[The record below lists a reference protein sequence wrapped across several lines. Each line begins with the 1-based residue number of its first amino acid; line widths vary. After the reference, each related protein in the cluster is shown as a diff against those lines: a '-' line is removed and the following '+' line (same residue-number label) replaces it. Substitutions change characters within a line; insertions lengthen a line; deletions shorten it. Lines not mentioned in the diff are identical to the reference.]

1 MPEHARGGRD
11 LAVLFTGQG
20 SQRTGMGRGLYEDF
34 PVFAA
39 AFDAACAELGHGV
52 REAVFGDDADAL
64 NRTGTAQPALFAFEV
79 ALYRLVESWGVVP
92 GFVGGHSVG
101 EVAAAH
107 VAGVLSLRDAAVLV
121 SARGRLIEALPEG
134 GIMVSVQAGE
144 DEVAPL
150 LVPGA
155 AIGAVNGPRAVVV
168 SGEREAVRTVVGRLA
183 EQDVKSK
190 ALRVSHAYH
199 SPLMDPVLEEFRRTV
214 EGLAFHRPAIGFVS
228 GLTGGAV
235 SAEVARPGYWADQL
249 REAVRFHDAVRTLAG
264 HGVTAVLELGP
275 DALLTA
281 LARDS
286 ADGMALVPT
295 LRRGHDESQS
305 LTRAVSDLHRRGID
319 VDWQSFF
326 TTPTAAPTDR
336 PTQALRRKR
345 LWVTGAEPGGRA
357 REQAAPG
364 RAPAAEPG
372 GWPPAGAGAGAGAR
386 ARTQQDA
393 PGRPPEP
400 LALDTPTR
408 PLRTDSGSR
417 PAGARAQ
424 GAPGRALVAEP
435 AAWPAGAA
443 GPHEALSGAAPL
455 RVPRSSRQPGTAIH
469 TEAAH
474 SGRTPR
480 RAPAQAPNAPR
491 QTSGLHETAPG
502 PVPTRADVPG
512 VPGAASTPV
521 PAQAKTPRRDAAG
534 VAVSGRSRRAAAG
547 GRAGTAA
554 DGGGTLAWLLRGAHA
569 QGRTAEGAALLMA
582 AAELLPRYDHRAGV
596 EHWPAPAELAP
607 HREGAAGLFVFPSL
621 GAGSGPHEYRA
632 LATALDGRRGLT
644 VLPHPGFAGDPV
656 LPRTR
661 QALVRAQAEAVAR
674 ASRDRAPVLL
684 GHSSGGWIAHAVAR
698 ELPELGREAAAVVLL
713 DTYARAEG
721 RHGLTVL
728 TERLLDPD
736 APLGVPDDG
745 RLLAMGGHLRVF
757 ADWTPEPAAAPTL
770 LVRAARSAAR
780 GTGGW
785 EYADHVTETPG
796 DHFSLLG
803 ADSAAVADVVDTWL
817 RRLPR

>member
-1 MPEHARGGRD
+1 MPEHTRGVPGGAARTAGARGRD

-20 SQRTGMGRGLYEDF
+20 SQRPGMGRGLYEDF

-39 AFDAACAELGHGV
+39 AFDAACAELGDGV
-52 REAVFGDDADAL
+52 GEAAFGDDAEAL

-79 ALYRLVESWGVVP
+79 ALYRLVASWGVVP
-92 GFVGGHSVG
+92 DFVGGHSVG

-121 SARGRLIEALPEG
+121 SARGRLMEALPG
-134 GIMVSVQAGE
+134 GGVMVSVQAGE

-155 AIGAVNGPRAVVV
+155 VMGAVNGPRAVVV
-168 SGEREAVRTVVGRLA
+168 SGAREAVRTVVARLA

-214 EGLAFHRPAIGFVS
+214 EGLAFHRPAITFVS
-228 GLTGGAV
+228 GLTGGVV
-235 SAEVARPGYWADQL
+235 SAEIACPGYWVDQL
-249 REAVRFHDAVRTLAG
+249 REPVRFHDAVRTLAG
-264 HGVTAVLELGP
+264 HGAAALLELGP
-275 DALLTA
+275 NALLTA
-281 LARDS
+281 LARDG
-286 ADGMALVPT
+286 AGGMALVPT
-295 LRRGHDESQS
+295 LRRGHDESRS
-305 LTRAVSDLHRRGID
+305 LTRAVSDLHRHGVY

-326 TTPTAAPTDR
+326 DEPAAPRTDR
-336 PTQALRRKR
+336 PAYAMRRKR
-345 LWVTGAEPGGRA
+345 LWVAGAFPGSPAETGSRT
-357 REQAAPG
+357 RQD
-364 RAPAAEPG
+364 APARNLEAEPG
-372 GWPPAGAGAGAGAR
+372 GWPPARAGA
-386 ARTQQDA
+386 
-393 PGRPPEP
+393 
-400 LALDTPTR
+400 
-408 PLRTDSGSR
+408 
-417 PAGARAQ
+417 
-424 GAPGRALVAEP
+424 RALVAEP
-435 AAWPAGAA
+435 GGWASDAA
-443 GPHEALSGAAPL
+443 GPYEALSGAA
-455 RVPRSSRQPGTAIH
+455 RQPGTELRA
-469 TEAAH
+469 EAARP
-474 SGRTPR
+474 GRSPR
-480 RAPAQAPNAPR
+480 PEAARAPSPA
-491 QTSGLHETAPG
+491 
-502 PVPTRADVPG
+502 RA
-512 VPGAASTPV
+512 
-521 PAQAKTPRRDAAG
+521 DAAG
-534 VAVSGRSRRAAAG
+534 RASGAAQGPASGCAEAAGPGTLPARAGAPGAVAAQADRPRAAGAVPARTGEAG
-547 GRAGTAA
+547 VAAARTSEAGAVAA
-554 DGGGTLAWLLRGAHA
+554 RTGGAGVVDGCGPGGGGTLAWLLRGAHA

-582 AAELLPRYDHRAGV
+582 AAELLPRYEHRAGV

-607 HREGAAGLFVFPSL
+607 HQEGAADLFAFPSL
-621 GAGSGPHEYRA
+621 GAGSGAHEYGA
-632 LATALDGRRGLT
+632 LAAALDGRRGLT

-721 RHGLTVL
+721 RHGLAVL

-785 EYADHVTETPG
+785 EYADHVTEAPG

-803 ADSAAVADVVDTWL
+803 ADSAAVAAVVDAWL
-817 RRLPR
+817 HRLPH